1 MLIVS
6 IAEYQRRCTVVA
18 MSQGVPD
25 ALASRLGYL
34 LKHAQQRLVE
44 AATPVMAPF
53 GIDGRELA
61 VLAVLAAHAPLSQ
74 QEAGEQLGVDR
85 TTMVALIDALEAKG
99 LVERHRSP
107 QDRRKNSVVLTPVG
121 QECLRGAGT
130 ARDEVER
137 DFLAPLGDSLSR
149 QFVRA
154 LQVLA
159 SEPDEAE

>member
-1 MLIVS
+1 
-6 IAEYQRRCTVVA
+6 

-44 AATPVMAPF
+44 AAVPVMAPF
-53 GIDGRELA
+53 GVDGRELA
-61 VLAVLAAHAPLSQ
+61 VLTVLAAHAPLSQ

-85 TTMVALIDALEAKG
+85 TTMVALVDALEAKG

-107 QDRRKNSVVLTPVG
+107 QDRRKNSVVLTAAG
-121 QECLRGAGT
+121 RDCLAGAGK

-137 DFLAPLGDSLSR
+137 DFLAPLGDTLSR

-154 LQVLA
+154 LQILA
-159 SEPDEAE
+159 SPRPE